1 MSVCFAVYLNA
12 LSAYFP
18 MTQALVLQKDLRINR
33 TTYPFVH
40 YIIRY
45 RDIEILEGAANIVPV
60 GLSLWLSMG
69 FSMGLRL

>member
-1 MSVCFAVYLNA
+1 M
-12 LSAYFP
+12 
-18 MTQALVLQKDLRINR
+18 LQKDLRINR